1 MPTLVL
7 QNLYHAYGS
16 EPVIDNLNWNQ
27 TESEKICLV
36 GRNGEGKSTLMRILA
51 GTESPDQGS
60 VGWSD
65 DARIGYVPQE
75 LPLPDETLVRDFI
88 LSGAGKAAEYILRYE
103 KLLMSTPDHPDVEK
117 VQHWIEENNAWPL
130 MATIEAVLQ
139 RFNLDGSATMSQLSG
154 GWRRKALIARAAI
167 QEPNV
172 LLLDEPTNH
181 LDVESIRWL
190 ETWLKEFRGLVIFI
204 SHDRSFIDAVAEVIV
219 ELDRSQLY
227 RYPIPYENFVDNRE
241 ERLGIEAE
249 QNALFDKRLAQE
261 EAWIRQGVKAR
272 RTRNEGRVRR
282 LEALRQERSQ
292 RRNLGGKADIQVQA
306 AERSGK
312 LVFDLENLTFHYPGQ
327 RIVEN
332 LTTEIMRGE
341 TVALVGANGIGK
353 TTLIKLLL
361 GQIQPQS
368 GSLITGTNLNVA
380 YFDQGRHQLDPEKTV
395 MDTVSEGRDFIEI
408 NNKKVHVITYLER
421 FLFSPKRAR
430 SPVKSLSGGEANR
443 LLLARLFSQ
452 PANMLVLDEPTND
465 LDIDTLELLEELI
478 ADFPGTVIL
487 ISHDRYFVDNVAT
500 KVWGMPGNGQVI
512 PIVGGYREWFE
523 FWSKQEAM
531 AAGDKKA
538 KAKTAPADSNAGV
551 TQKPKKLSYKDQ
563 RELDQLPDKMA
574 ALEQE
579 IAELHDTV
587 AQPTFYTQEQP
598 AVQATLNLLAEK
610 EASLEAL
617 LERWV
622 ELGSH

>member
-16 EPVIDNLNWNQ
+16 EPVINELNWNQ
-27 TESEKICLV
+27 TDAEKICLV

-51 GTESPDQGS
+51 GVETADQGN

-75 LPLPDETLVRDFI
+75 LPLPDDTPVREFI
-88 LSGAGKAAEYILRYE
+88 LRGAGRAAEQILRYE
-103 KLLMSTPDHPDVEK
+103 QLLLTTPDHPDVEK
-117 VQHWIEENNAWPL
+117 IQHWIEDHNAWSL
-130 MATIEAVLQ
+130 MSTIEAVLQ
-139 RFNLDGSATMSQLSG
+139 RFNLDGSVRMAQLSG

-181 LDVESIRWL
+181 LDIDSIRWL

-204 SHDRSFIDAVAEVIV
+204 SHDRSFIDAVAGVIV
-219 ELDRSQLY
+219 ELDRSQLH
-227 RYPIPYENFVDNRE
+227 RYPVPYENFVSSRE
-241 ERLGIEAE
+241 ERLAIEAE

-261 EAWIRQGVKAR
+261 EAWIRQGIKAR

-282 LEALRQERSQ
+282 LEALRSERAQ
-292 RRNLGGKADIQVQA
+292 RRELGGKADIQVQA
-306 AERSGK
+306 AQRSGK
-312 LVFDLENLTFHYPGQ
+312 LVFELADVTFHYPEQ
-327 RIVEN
+327 RIVES
-332 LTTEIMRGE
+332 LTTEVMRGE
-341 TVALVGANGIGK
+341 TIALVGANGIGK

-361 GQIQPQS
+361 GQIKPLS
-368 GSLITGTNLNVA
+368 GKLVTGTNLSVA

-408 NNKKVHVITYLER
+408 NDKKVHVITYLER

-500 KVWGMPGNGQVI
+500 KVWGMPGDGRVI
-512 PIVGGYREWFE
+512 PIVGGYREWFDY
-523 FWSKQEAM
+523 WSKQEA
-531 AAGDKKA
+531 AQTVDKKPKSTVNSA
-538 KAKTAPADSNAGV
+538 EKPAATTA
-551 TQKPKKLSYKDQ
+551 KPKKLSYKDQ
-563 RELDQLPDKMA
+563 RELDLLPEQMA
-574 ALEQE
+574 ALEEE
-579 IAELHDTV
+579 IASLHTAV
-587 AQPTFYTQEQP
+587 AEPDFYTQEQST
-598 AVQATLNLLAEK
+598 VQSTLQRLTDK
-610 EASLEAL
+610 EAELEAM

-622 ELGSH
+622 ELGG